1 MEIAP
6 VEELLTFAALA
17 PERLEEKSG
26 PKVHFPWNGE
36 MECYVECY
44 MECYEHGI

>member
-1 MEIAP
+1 VLQEALPVEIGP

-26 PKVHFPWNGE
+26 PRAEVRL
-36 MECYVECY
+36 
-44 MECYEHGI
+44 